1 MHMVLFGIM
10 DFLDQRILKGPLVS
24 GPPGAKHFSLPFLPP
39 CSFPFWPPL
48 FYSILFYSSPPHPQ
62 PILPVLI
69 PGFFDGR
76 WFLGLSC
83 QNWEEK
89 RCHRR
94 AWLSRWLRCCWEHVC
109 VRVCMFV
116 CMCTVTCL
124 RVYVFSEKIR
134 GEVWKPPAGDHSPG
148 AMETKVVTVCHTQRK
163 GNGNFSIMLSV

>member
-10 DFLDQRILKGPLVS
+10 DFLNQRILKGPLVS

-89 RCHRR
+89 KVSQESMAVQMAALLLGACVC
-94 AWLSRWLRCCWEHVC
+94 SCVHVCMYVYGHVFTC
-109 VRVCMFV
+109 VRVQWENKRESVEASSWWPQPRCH
-116 CMCTVTCL
+116 
-124 RVYVFSEKIR
+124 
-134 GEVWKPPAGDHSPG
+134 GD
-148 AMETKVVTVCHTQRK
+148 K
-163 GNGNFSIMLSV
+163 GCDSLSYPKKREW